1 MKSVQPAVI
10 LTALVLGGAVAAS
23 PVATADPSVVGT
35 YTFEAEDGE
44 TATWNMTAC
53 PGDAPGCV
61 RIFESGNPKRASW
74 NGEAH
79 YSVGSWI
86 LFVQQ
91 ADAILCEDG
100 TSAPGR
106 NTYSWDNATLSGNVS
121 IMTGGACGGDSKNL
135 AIPFR
140 LAKTGSVPAPPPA
153 APAPVAPV
161 NVAPA
166 APAPGAPAGPVSE
179 PVPPPPPATLLPAES
194 LPAN

>member
-1 MKSVQPAVI
+1 MELIRAASVCV
-10 LTALVLGGAVAAS
+10 LALGGLGGAVSAS
-23 PVATADPSVVGT
+23 PTAAAAAPSAVGI

-44 TATWNMTAC
+44 TATWNVTPC
-53 PGDAPGCV
+53 PGDPPGCV
-61 RIFESGNPKRASW
+61 RVFESGNPKRMPW

-106 NTYSWDNATLSGNVS
+106 NTYSWDNATLTGNVGIFS
-121 IMTGGACGGDSKNL
+121 GGACSTEPMSL

-140 LAKTGSVPAPPPA
+140 LARTAGVPVSPPA
-153 APAPVAPV
+153 APAP
-161 NVAPA
+161 A
-166 APAPGAPAGPVSE
+166 APPTAAPAGPLPE
-179 PVPPPPPATLLPAES
+179 PVPPPPPAAPLPAES
-194 LPAN
+194 PAGS